1 MRKMS
6 LKKDKCGF
14 VIKHAIA
21 SYFENLH
28 VRLPNSSDEKAKIRY
43 LRSEFL
49 VEQIVEQILSA
60 FKTNVTQNFSG
71 TEFITN
77 RVR

>member
-14 VIKHAIA
+14 LIKHSIV

-28 VRLPNSSDEKAKIRY
+28 VHLRNSSNEKAKIRY

-49 VEQIVEQILSA
+49 GEQIVEQILSA

-71 TEFITN
+71 TEFVTN
-77 RVR
+77 WFR